1 MPWVDTIR
9 SFRALSVI
17 GGVVAVLGIIEVR
30 QQTTHH
36 HLRPRGHP
44 RTNPRLETRALEDV
58 ARVLLECYPDEAAP
72 NLLMGTALAEQ
83 GKLQEARRFLET
95 AMKIEPRDQQ
105 LLFLYARLLVDL
117 KEDPE
122 KVRDIV
128 DQLGRYFPR
137 SRDDVEEYF
146 RQATGGVLRFERS
159 Y

>member
-9 SFRALSVI
+9 SFRGLYIIA
-17 GGVVAVLGIIEVR
+17 GVVAVFGIIESR
-30 QQTTHH
+30 QQTAHH
-36 HLRPRGHP
+36 HLRARTHP

-58 ARVLLECYPDEAAP
+58 ARVLLERYPHEAKP
-72 NLLMGTALAEQ
+72 NLLMGTALAEL
-83 GKLQEARRFLET
+83 GRLQEARGFLET
-95 AMKIEPRDQQ
+95 AMDIEPRDQQ

-122 KVRDIV
+122 KVRHIV

-146 RQATGGVLRFERS
+146 RQATGGVLRFERA